1 MSKAEKNKMKKSLE
15 RDRSMMLGNRPKV
28 FMASKTVT
36 RSRPFSKIPNTLR
49 CPYKILHKHC
59 FQFLLGLR
67 PIVAHSSSFLVL
79 VTTEKSVA
87 NSYKEREIG
96 REIVK
101 HTTKS

>member
-1 MSKAEKNKMKKSLE
+1 MKKSLE

-28 FMASKTVT
+28 FMASKTVGLGL
-36 RSRPFSKIPNTLR
+36 FQKYHNTLR
-49 CPYKILHKHC
+49 CPSKILHKHC

-67 PIVAHSSSFLVL
+67 PIVAHSSLFLVL

-101 HTTKS
+101 HTTIKS